1 MKGDFFYMYDNY
13 TPPTNYKNELY
24 HFGVKGMKWGIRR
37 YQNKDGSLT
46 SAGRKRQAKRYSR
59 ELNKMDK
66 SSARNISRGN
76 RYRAKSVISARRG
89 NSRKADAQRLESER
103 NYAESRNIDS
113 KTWNKIANVLND
125 GYNVT
130 VSSVNRTSTAAKVS
144 GILGGALG
152 SMAYTS
158 YDTARSKSTGTNPSF
173 YTPSKSYVVTDNGER
188 NRGRLRINS

>member
-1 MKGDFFYMYDNY
+1 MSNY
-13 TPPTNYKNELY
+13 YPPHYPNELY
-24 HFGVKGMKWGIRR
+24 HFGVKGMKWGVRR
-37 YQNKDGSLT
+37 YQNADGSLT

-66 SSARNISRGN
+66 SSAKNISRGN
-76 RYRAKSVISARRG
+76 RYRAKSVISERRG
-89 NSRKADAQRLESER
+89 NTRKADSQRLESER
-103 NYAESRNIDS
+103 SYAESRNIDS
-113 KTWNKIANVLND
+113 KTWKKIANVLNA

-158 YDTARSKSTGTNPSF
+158 YDTVRAKSTGTNPSF
-173 YTPSKSYVVTDNGER
+173 YTPSRSYVVTDNGER
-188 NRGRLRINS
+188 NRGRLRVKS